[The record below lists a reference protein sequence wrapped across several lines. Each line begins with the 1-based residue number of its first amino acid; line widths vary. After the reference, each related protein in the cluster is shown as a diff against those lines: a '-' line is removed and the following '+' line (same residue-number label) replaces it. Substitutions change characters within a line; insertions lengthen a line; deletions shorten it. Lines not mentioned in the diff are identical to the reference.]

1 MEMKMYKFMYL
12 KKNSIKNWVFYMI
25 MKKYSCLTKEQ
36 NEDWNI
42 KGVNLGGLFVLEP
55 WITPSMFYQFLNVRD
70 SEKIG
75 MDMFSFC
82 HALGPNEGKRQL
94 NSAFNVGQTPIGLT
108 GPKDQHSFLQL
119 LIEGTRNKTVTFIK
133 MSHFKDKL
141 IIPSIKLKYLESLD
155 IINGIKFSDLINTQA
170 DAIIESLK
178 QSERIPL
185 DEIIIDQQ
193 NAFSMGQLIYYF
205 ELLTSLVGD
214 LLNINTYNQPGVE
227 LGKQILIKKLKLIK

>member
-1 MEMKMYKFMYL
+1 
-12 KKNSIKNWVFYMI
+12 
-25 MKKYSCLTKEQ
+25 
-36 NEDWNI
+36 
-42 KGVNLGGLFVLEP
+42 
-55 WITPSMFYQFLNVRD
+55 
-70 SEKIG
+70 
-75 MDMFSFC
+75 
-82 HALGPNEGKRQL
+82 
-94 NSAFNVGQTPIGLT
+94 
-108 GPKDQHSFLQL
+108 
-119 LIEGTRNKTVTFIK
+119 
-133 MSHFKDKL
+133 
-141 IIPSIKLKYLESLD
+141 
-155 IINGIKFSDLINTQA
+155 INGIKFSDLINTQA

>member
-1 MEMKMYKFMYL
+1 
-12 KKNSIKNWVFYMI
+12 
-25 MKKYSCLTKEQ
+25 
-36 NEDWNI
+36 
-42 KGVNLGGLFVLEP
+42 
-55 WITPSMFYQFLNVRD
+55 
-70 SEKIG
+70 
-75 MDMFSFC
+75 
-82 HALGPNEGKRQL
+82 
-94 NSAFNVGQTPIGLT
+94 
-108 GPKDQHSFLQL
+108 
-119 LIEGTRNKTVTFIK
+119 

-214 LLNINTYNQPGVE
+214 LLNINTHNQPGVE

>member
-1 MEMKMYKFMYL
+1 
-12 KKNSIKNWVFYMI
+12 
-25 MKKYSCLTKEQ
+25 
-36 NEDWNI
+36 
-42 KGVNLGGLFVLEP
+42 
-55 WITPSMFYQFLNVRD
+55 
-70 SEKIG
+70 
-75 MDMFSFC
+75 
-82 HALGPNEGKRQL
+82 
-94 NSAFNVGQTPIGLT
+94 
-108 GPKDQHSFLQL
+108 
-119 LIEGTRNKTVTFIK
+119 

-214 LLNINTYNQPGVE
+214 LLNINTYNQPSVE

>member
-1 MEMKMYKFMYL
+1 
-12 KKNSIKNWVFYMI
+12 
-25 MKKYSCLTKEQ
+25 
-36 NEDWNI
+36 
-42 KGVNLGGLFVLEP
+42 
-55 WITPSMFYQFLNVRD
+55 
-70 SEKIG
+70 
-75 MDMFSFC
+75 
-82 HALGPNEGKRQL
+82 
-94 NSAFNVGQTPIGLT
+94 
-108 GPKDQHSFLQL
+108 
-119 LIEGTRNKTVTFIK
+119 

-227 LGKQILIKKLKLIK
+227 LGKQILIKKLKLIKW

>member
-1 MEMKMYKFMYL
+1 
-12 KKNSIKNWVFYMI
+12 
-25 MKKYSCLTKEQ
+25 
-36 NEDWNI
+36 
-42 KGVNLGGLFVLEP
+42 
-55 WITPSMFYQFLNVRD
+55 
-70 SEKIG
+70 
-75 MDMFSFC
+75 
-82 HALGPNEGKRQL
+82 
-94 NSAFNVGQTPIGLT
+94 
-108 GPKDQHSFLQL
+108 
-119 LIEGTRNKTVTFIK
+119 

-227 LGKQILIKKLKLIK
+227 LNKQILIKNSS

>member
-1 MEMKMYKFMYL
+1 
-12 KKNSIKNWVFYMI
+12 
-25 MKKYSCLTKEQ
+25 
-36 NEDWNI
+36 
-42 KGVNLGGLFVLEP
+42 
-55 WITPSMFYQFLNVRD
+55 
-70 SEKIG
+70 
-75 MDMFSFC
+75 
-82 HALGPNEGKRQL
+82 
-94 NSAFNVGQTPIGLT
+94 
-108 GPKDQHSFLQL
+108 
-119 LIEGTRNKTVTFIK
+119 

-193 NAFSMGQLIYYF
+193 NAFSMSQLIYYF

>member
-1 MEMKMYKFMYL
+1 
-12 KKNSIKNWVFYMI
+12 
-25 MKKYSCLTKEQ
+25 
-36 NEDWNI
+36 
-42 KGVNLGGLFVLEP
+42 
-55 WITPSMFYQFLNVRD
+55 
-70 SEKIG
+70 
-75 MDMFSFC
+75 
-82 HALGPNEGKRQL
+82 
-94 NSAFNVGQTPIGLT
+94 
-108 GPKDQHSFLQL
+108 
-119 LIEGTRNKTVTFIK
+119 

-155 IINGIKFSDLINTQA
+155 IINGIKFSDFINTQT

>member
-1 MEMKMYKFMYL
+1 
-12 KKNSIKNWVFYMI
+12 
-25 MKKYSCLTKEQ
+25 
-36 NEDWNI
+36 
-42 KGVNLGGLFVLEP
+42 
-55 WITPSMFYQFLNVRD
+55 
-70 SEKIG
+70 
-75 MDMFSFC
+75 
-82 HALGPNEGKRQL
+82 
-94 NSAFNVGQTPIGLT
+94 
-108 GPKDQHSFLQL
+108 
-119 LIEGTRNKTVTFIK
+119 